1 MSKQVLLINIT
12 RMGDLVQMGTLLQRL
27 QHEWPGAAVDL
38 VVDRRFAPIAKLLPH
53 LRHIIEYD
61 FHRLVDE
68 SRAQT
73 KDVVTLYREMTGWA
87 APLIEA
93 RYDRVV
99 NLTFNRRSGL
109 LASYVGAKEIR
120 GIAAP
125 KDGDVAIH
133 NPWMAYLTDV
143 HSQRQFN
150 HFNLVDI
157 YALGGSG
164 TGPFAPLSLDISP
177 DTAQW
182 ARDFFAPYGGQRMP
196 WTAVQVGASDPMKAW
211 RPELFGQTLAALSRQ
226 TPLGYVFIGTESE
239 RKAIETAQM
248 AYRQAGGRGPL
259 CDAVGRTTL
268 PQLAAVLAQC
278 RLLLTNDTGPM
289 HLAVGVGTPVI
300 DLSVGHVDFRETGP
314 YGPGHWIVQPDMG
327 CAPCGFDQVCLHHAC
342 KDRLVPDQIAALCLH
357 VLNGG
362 AFPEKL
368 TGIKIYRSRVDE
380 DGLGSTELH
389 AGREDPTVSWYG
401 RFWRRFWF
409 EQFTGRPSLVPMV
422 SEPPP
427 DWKESMALLDR
438 LMPLAARLVSRA
450 EELVRLTA
458 RRPLPIST
466 LQQMQLEESGE
477 RQTVVALSLQSP
489 ATASLAVA
497 LVRDTHND
505 DGHGLTGMAECRL
518 ATYRRWRKRLH
529 TVAAGFRSFNTAQGF
544 APRGTTVAI
553 PMARI
558 G

>member
-12 RMGDLVQMGTLLQRL
+12 RMGTLLQRL
-27 QHEWPGAAVDL
+27 QYEWPGAAVDL

-226 TPLGYVFIGTESE
+226 TPVGYVFIGTESE

-259 CDAVGRTTL
+259 QRHRPHAPRSSSGHSGDRSLGR
-268 PQLAAVLAQC
+268 AC
-278 RLLLTNDTGPM
+278 RLSRDGSLWTGALDRPAGYGVRA
-289 HLAVGVGTPVI
+289 LRIRSGLFAPRLQGSAGAGSNCRAVPAYAQWRRI
-300 DLSVGHVDFRETGP
+300 SRKINRHQDLSVP
-314 YGPGHWIVQPDMG
+314 PG
-327 CAPCGFDQVCLHHAC
+327 
-342 KDRLVPDQIAALCLH
+342 
-357 VLNGG
+357 
-362 AFPEKL
+362 
-368 TGIKIYRSRVDE
+368 
-380 DGLGSTELH
+380 
-389 AGREDPTVSWYG
+389 
-401 RFWRRFWF
+401 
-409 EQFTGRPSLVPMV
+409 
-422 SEPPP
+422 
-427 DWKESMALLDR
+427 
-438 LMPLAARLVSRA
+438 
-450 EELVRLTA
+450 
-458 RRPLPIST
+458 
-466 LQQMQLEESGE
+466 
-477 RQTVVALSLQSP
+477 
-489 ATASLAVA
+489 
-497 LVRDTHND
+497 
-505 DGHGLTGMAECRL
+505 
-518 ATYRRWRKRLH
+518 
-529 TVAAGFRSFNTAQGF
+529 
-544 APRGTTVAI
+544 
-553 PMARI
+553 
-558 G
+558 